1 VRFAKGH
8 GTGNDFVLLPD
19 PDGALVLSPALVRAL
34 CDRRRGIGG
43 DGVLRVV
50 AAAKHPEGIAMADE
64 AEWFMDYWNADGSL
78 AEMCGNGAR
87 VFSRYLVA
95 EGFAAPGEWSLATR
109 AGLKPVRVPRA
120 GDVTV
125 DMGPAARLG
134 DSEAVIDGRRLSG
147 IGVSMGNPHLVC
159 PVSAADLDALTL
171 EDPPGFDAVMFP
183 NGVNVELSTP
193 MRDGHVRM
201 RVHERGSG
209 QTLSCGTGVCA
220 VAAVTLWQAGRS
232 IGNVVVDVPGGRLT
246 VDLDGRTSRLTGP
259 AVIVAEGAVDPD
271 WLSAPA
277 AC

>member
-1 VRFAKGH
+1 MRFAKGH
-8 GTGNDFVLLPD
+8 GTGNDFVLLAD
-19 PDGALVLSPALVRAL
+19 PDGALVLSPSLVRAL

-50 AAAKHPEGIAMADE
+50 AAGKHPEGVAMAGE
-64 AEWFMDYWNADGSL
+64 AEWFMDYWNADGSV

-95 EGFAAPGEWSLATR
+95 EGFAEPGEWTLATR
-109 AGLKPVRVPRA
+109 AGLKPVRVPQA

-125 DMGPAARLG
+125 DMGSPQRLG
-134 DSEAVIDGRRLSG
+134 DSQAVIDGRALSG
-147 IGVSMGNPHLVC
+147 VGVSMGNPHLVC
-159 PVSAADLDALTL
+159 PVPAADLDVLTL
-171 EDPPGFDAVMFP
+171 EDPPGFDAAMFP
-183 NGVNVELSTP
+183 DGVNVELSTP
-193 MRDGHVRM
+193 VGDGHVRM

-220 VAAVTLWQAGRS
+220 VAAVALWQAGRS
-232 IGNVVVDVPGGRLT
+232 TGDVVVDVPGGRLT
-246 VDLDGRTSRLTGP
+246 VDLDERTSRLTGP

-271 WLSAPA
+271 WLSATA